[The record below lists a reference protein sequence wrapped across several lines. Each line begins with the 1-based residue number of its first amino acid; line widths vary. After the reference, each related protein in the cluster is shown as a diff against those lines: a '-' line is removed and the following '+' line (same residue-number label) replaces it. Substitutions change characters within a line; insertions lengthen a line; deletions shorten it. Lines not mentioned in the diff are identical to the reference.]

1 MSWGLIVSFIGSN
14 VWLFESLVYGFTFTM
29 ESGMLDA
36 LMFYNLLKY
45 LDDQY
50 LSLPREQY
58 YFVKLLLHVSLIL

>member
-1 MSWGLIVSFIGSN
+1 
-14 VWLFESLVYGFTFTM
+14 
-29 ESGMLDA
+29 MLDA